1 MAEAYLNMF
10 YGERYE
16 AQSAGTHPTQINP
29 YVVRVMAEEG
39 IDLSNARSKSVEEF
53 IDKNFDL
60 VVTVCDGAKESCPVF
75 PGDELDHHNFRDPS
89 SIKGPD
95 EEILSQVRE
104 IRDEIK
110 MWVKNY
116 FK

>member
-1 MAEAYLNMF
+1 MAEAYLNKY

-16 AQSAGTHPTQINP
+16 AQSAGTHPTRINP

-39 IDLSNARSKSVEEF
+39 IDLSNARSKSVEAF
-53 IDKNFDL
+53 IDTNFDL

-75 PGDELDHHNFRDPS
+75 PGDELDHHSFRDPS
-89 SIKGPD
+89 SIEGSD
-95 EEILSQVRE
+95 EEILRQVKE

-110 MWVKNY
+110 EWVKTY